1 MAELQI
7 STKDGSLVAHVG
19 LDERRA
25 VSIGR
30 SERCDI
36 CLTASSISRRH
47 ALVYRF
53 GEDWHIVDVGS
64 STGMFTED
72 GQQRHL
78 KLTRDHWV
86 RIGPAFLW
94 FGDITRPGA
103 KQLPVRKHQ
112 SSLHTT
118 LRFVTLMGA
127 HVRSIDLWPDEE
139 CMFIG
144 RGKSCDIRLDD
155 PNISRMHAVLVCEDD
170 VWSIVDADSRTGVFV
185 DGVRS
190 ARRRLLP
197 GRLIRIGGLLA
208 VVEPVKEGADSGA
221 SNLDEEGL
229 PVLSDT
235 AIEELSSFLPKKVR
249 AVENDNAA

>member
-19 LDERRA
+19 LDERRV

-47 ALVYRF
+47 ALLYQF
-53 GEDWHIVDVGS
+53 GPDWHIVDVGS
-64 STGMFTED
+64 STGLFTED
-72 GQQRHL
+72 GRQRHL
-78 KLTRDHWV
+78 KLTRDKWV

-94 FGDITRPGA
+94 FGEVTRPGA
-103 KQLPVRKHQ
+103 KQLPVRKTHR
-112 SSLHTT
+112 SRPTT
-118 LRFVTLMGA
+118 LRFVTLTGA
-127 HVRSIDLWPDEE
+127 IVRTVDLWPDEE

-144 RGKSCDIRLDD
+144 RGKGCDIRLDD
-155 PNISRMHAVLVCEDD
+155 PNISRLHAVLVCEDE
-170 VWSIVDADSRTGVFV
+170 VWSIVDAESRTGVFV

-208 VVEPVKEGADSGA
+208 VVEPAKDGDSGA
-221 SNLDEEGL
+221 SDVDDDGQA
-229 PVLSDT
+229 VLSDT
-235 AIEELSSFLPKKVR
+235 AIEELSAFLPKEVR